1 LARGED
7 EDRKPCDESPPDQR
21 TRSSLDFRIL
31 GCGMIVSWSGGVD
44 MEIVLL
50 PLFYILPLIVGWVV
64 VYTAVLAALRRH
76 DRD

>member
-1 LARGED
+1 
-7 EDRKPCDESPPDQR
+7 
-21 TRSSLDFRIL
+21 
-31 GCGMIVSWSGGVD
+31 

>member
-1 LARGED
+1 
-7 EDRKPCDESPPDQR
+7 
-21 TRSSLDFRIL
+21 
-31 GCGMIVSWSGGVD
+31 

-50 PLFYILPLIVGWVV
+50 PLLYILPLIVGWVV

>member
-1 LARGED
+1 
-7 EDRKPCDESPPDQR
+7 
-21 TRSSLDFRIL
+21 
-31 GCGMIVSWSGGVD
+31 MIVSWSGGVD